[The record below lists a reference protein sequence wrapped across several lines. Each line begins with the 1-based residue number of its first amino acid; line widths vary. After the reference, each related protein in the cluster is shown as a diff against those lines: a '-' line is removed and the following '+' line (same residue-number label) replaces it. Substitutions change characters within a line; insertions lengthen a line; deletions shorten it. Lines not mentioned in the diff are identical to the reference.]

1 MEKNSHLRSHPEV
14 KATPGALAIL
24 ARDKNNL
31 RTSLAVTRA
40 MFCDD
45 RVLPDETTTLI
56 IEGGLLSV
64 HFDPSRNLA
73 LIITASQ
80 AWKGIRPELEQALV
94 DVSVDFA
101 VA

>member
-1 MEKNSHLRSHPEV
+1 MDRISPAKIPLEV

-24 ARDKNNL
+24 DREKNNP
-31 RTSLAVTRA
+31 RTTLAVSRA
-40 MFCDD
+40 IFCED
-45 RVLPDETTTLI
+45 RYLPDQTTTLI

-64 HFDPSRNLA
+64 HFNPSRNLA
-73 LIITASQ
+73 LIITACQ

-94 DVSVDFA
+94 DVSESFA

>member
-1 MEKNSHLRSHPEV
+1 MRKDFTDKINPEI

-24 ARDKNNL
+24 ARDKNNP
-31 RTSLAVTRA
+31 RTALAVTRA
-40 MFCDD
+40 MFCED
-45 RVLPDETTTLI
+45 RILPDQTTTLI

-73 LIITASQ
+73 LIVTAIQ
-80 AWKGIRPELEQALV
+80 AWRGIRPELEQALV
-94 DVSVDFA
+94 DVSLSFA

>member
-1 MEKNSHLRSHPEV
+1 MSKVIADQTPLEV

-24 ARDKNNL
+24 EREHDNP
-31 RTSLAVTRA
+31 RTTLAVTRA
-40 MFCDD
+40 LFSQG
-45 RVLPDETTTLI
+45 RELPDQTTTLI

-64 HFDPSRNLA
+64 HFNPSRNLA
-73 LIITASQ
+73 LIITACQ

-94 DVSVDFA
+94 DVSQSFA